1 MAISTPIVNARQAY
15 INGLKLAYVSATTMT
30 VTAGRCGNSTNANDI
45 SVGLP
50 LNVAATQTGTLPV
63 AAGSGTVT
71 INTAL
76 NGAGGLD
83 TGAMANDTFYA
94 VYAIG
99 DSYGSVNGYNAGSA
113 LISANLTSP
122 TLPVGYDM
130 YFRIGFIKSNG
141 SAQILPFRQDGCGL
155 DRWMWYDAPIATDIT
170 AGSSATYAPVSCVA
184 SLPAATP
191 TMVNFYC
198 AFTPTAADDTLVLVP
213 GTSTST
219 LGYATLSGSVAG
231 VVVTGNLICPTDSP
245 VTDAIDYKVTGSA
258 VAISVSAYLDQLAV
272 SIAA

>member
-1 MAISTPIVNARQAY
+1 MAISTPITNARQYY
-15 INGLKLAYVSATTMT
+15 INGLKLAYASATTMT
-30 VTAGRCGNSTNANDI
+30 VSAGRCSNSTNVNDI

-50 LNVAATQTGTLPV
+50 LNVAATQTGVLPV
-63 AAGSGTVT
+63 DAGTGAVT
-71 INTAL
+71 INTAAT
-76 NGAGGLD
+76 GAAGLD

-99 DSYGSVNGYNAGSA
+99 DSYGNNPGSA
-113 LISANLTSP
+113 LISADLSSP
-122 TLPVGYDM
+122 LLPAGYDM
-130 YFRIGFIKSNG
+130 FFRIGYVKTNG

-155 DRWMWYDAPIATDIT
+155 DRWMWYDAPIATDVT
-170 AGSSATYAPVSCVA
+170 SGSSATYAAVDCSA

-198 AFTPTAADDTLVLVP
+198 VFTPTGTNDKLVLAP

-219 LGYATLSGSVAG
+219 LGYATLAG
-231 VVVTGNLICPTDSP
+231 TGAAVTGNLVCPTDAP
-245 VTDAIDYKVTGSA
+245 ATDAIDYKVTGSA
-258 VAISVSAYLDQLAV
+258 VAISVQAYLDQLAV

>member
-1 MAISTPIVNARQAY
+1 MAISTPVTNARQAY

-30 VTAGRCGNSTNANDI
+30 VTAGRCGNSTNVNDI

-63 AAGSGTVT
+63 AAGTGTVT
-71 INTAL
+71 INTAAT
-76 NGAGGLD
+76 GVAGLD
-83 TGAMANDTFYA
+83 IGAMANDTFYA

-99 DSYGSVNGYNAGSA
+99 DSYGIEPGSA
-113 LISANLTSP
+113 CISANLTSP
-122 TLPVGYDM
+122 LLPAGYDM
-130 YFRIGFIKSNG
+130 SFRIGFIKSNG

-155 DRWMWYDAPIATDIT
+155 DRWMWYDAPIATDVT

-184 SLPAATP
+184 SIPAATP

-219 LGYATLSGSVAG
+219 LGYATLSGSVAA
-231 VVVTGNLICPTDSP
+231 VVKTGNLICPTDAP
-245 VTDAIDYKVTGSA
+245 ITDAIDYKVTGSA
-258 VAISVSAYLDQLAV
+258 VAISVSAYLDQLAATIV
-272 SIAA
+272 A